1 MGPAIYDD
9 DERTAVHVSALPPW
23 RVVGRAAH
31 RADIH
36 EPSLKTL
43 DSIPDQ
49 PSRRCMTA
57 FSGAGPLCVRP
68 SGMAL
73 RLP

>member
-23 RVVGRAAH
+23 RVVGCAAH

-49 PSRRCMTA
+49 PSRK
-57 FSGAGPLCVRP
+57 
-68 SGMAL
+68 
-73 RLP
+73 

>member
-23 RVVGRAAH
+23 RVVGCAAH

-49 PSRRCMTA
+49 PSRRCRMA
-57 FSGAGPLCVRP
+57 FSGVGPLRVKP
-68 SGMAL
+68 SGMAS
-73 RLP
+73 RIP